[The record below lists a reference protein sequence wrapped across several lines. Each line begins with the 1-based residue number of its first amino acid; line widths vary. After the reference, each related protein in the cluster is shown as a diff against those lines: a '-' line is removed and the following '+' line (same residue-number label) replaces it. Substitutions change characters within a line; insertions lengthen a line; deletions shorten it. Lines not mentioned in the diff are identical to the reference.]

1 MSYPTYPKNITDAW
15 NDFGW
20 TRNQNINCNYVW
32 NEVGQYWTPQQG
44 ASASGAVSAGD
55 ISTLAKRSIHKFGN
69 NPSISNTVSTT
80 SPETIWDGSS
90 EYVFPPNVG
99 TGIQIKSSEGS
110 DSQEFIVQGLDEN
123 FKDQSWTGNLNGVSD
138 VNIEGSWSRV
148 FRSFNNDSTPI
159 SGNINIHA
167 SGDAAT
173 SYAQVLAG
181 NDQTLMALYTV
192 PSDCT
197 GYLVGYHS
205 TAYNPSS
212 ASEINY
218 TIQLKTREYGKVFR
232 VQEIFSVN
240 TSNGISQNL
249 PFPNRL
255 EPKTDIL
262 FNVVSANGNNGAVNA
277 DFDVALV

>member
-1 MSYPTYPKNITDAW
+1 MSYPEYPKNITDAW
-15 NDFGW
+15 NDFAW

-44 ASASGAVSAGD
+44 ASASGAVSADD
-55 ISTLAKRSIHKFGN
+55 ISTLAKKSIHKFGS
-69 NPSISNTVSTT
+69 NPNISNNVSAA

-90 EYVFPPNVG
+90 KYVFPPNAG

-197 GYLVGYHS
+197 GYLMGYHS

-218 TIQLKTREYGKVFR
+218 TIQLRTREYGKVFR

-240 TSNGISQNL
+240 TSNDISQNL
-249 PFPNRL
+249 PFPSRL

-262 FNVVSANGNNGAVNA
+262 FDVVSANGNNGAVNA

>member
-44 ASASGAVSAGD
+44 ASASGAVSADD
-55 ISTLAKRSIHKFGN
+55 ISTLAKKSIHKFGS
-69 NPSISNTVSTT
+69 NPSIGNSVSTI
-80 SPETIWDGSS
+80 SPETVWDGSS
-90 EYVFPPNVG
+90 KYVFPPNAG

-212 ASEINY
+212 SSEINY

-240 TSNGISQNL
+240 TSNDISQNL
-249 PFPNRL
+249 PFPSRL

-262 FNVVSANGNNGAVNA
+262 FDVVSANGNNGAVNA